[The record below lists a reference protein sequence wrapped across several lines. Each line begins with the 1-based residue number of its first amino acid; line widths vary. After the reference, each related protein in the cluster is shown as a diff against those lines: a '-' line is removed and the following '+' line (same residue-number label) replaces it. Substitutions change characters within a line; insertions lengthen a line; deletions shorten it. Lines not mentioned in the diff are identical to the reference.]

1 MSALDG
7 EVCADL
13 LRLDFPLHWGSHYNY
28 YNFNLVGF
36 QLGHHL
42 VFVLAAPI
50 NIYLATVARLSCDVR
65 RPLLFQQA
73 SIPLNSAFSQRKV
86 CSFLQQ
92 PQTKKQQHNPTIFS
106 IVVAFVAHGVSSQRF
121 PSTSP
126 LQQRYRALEQ
136 QH

>member
-7 EVCADL
+7 KVCTDL
-13 LRLDFPLHWGSHYNY
+13 LRLDFPLHRGSPYNDY
-28 YNFNLVGF
+28 SFNLVGF
-36 QLGHHL
+36 QLGLHL
-42 VFVLAAPI
+42 VLVLATPI
-50 NIYLATVARLSCDVR
+50 TIYLATVAWLSCNVC

-73 SIPLNSAFSQRKV
+73 SISLSPAFSQV

-106 IVVAFVAHGVSSQRF
+106 IVVAHGVSSQRF

-126 LQQRYRALEQ
+126 LQQRYRALEK